1 MIIVMLGAQGSGKG
15 TVGTELSK
23 ELGLVYIST
32 GEIFREHI
40 QAGTE
45 LGIEANKY
53 ISAGNLVPD
62 ELTTKIL
69 QDRLTKQDVID
80 NGALIDGYPRT
91 EEQCK
96 KLDEILKSIDN
107 KVDVAINL
115 SVDYDE
121 LIRRIT
127 NRRLCKKCKKGYN
140 IEYNPPVVEGICDL
154 CGGEVIQR
162 ADDIPEAVK
171 TRLDIYY
178 VNEKPVLEY
187 YKKSGVLR
195 VEKAGDKVGRTSKD
209 VTEDLLKE
217 LKSKA
222 REEI

>member
-1 MIIVMLGAQGSGKG
+1 MVIVMLGAQGSGKG
-15 TVGTELSK
+15 TVGVELAK
-23 ELGLVYIST
+23 ELNIVYIST

-40 QAGTE
+40 QNNTE

-53 ISAGNLVPD
+53 IAVGNLVPD
-62 ELTTKIL
+62 ELTTRIL
-69 QDRLTKQDVID
+69 QDRLAKQDVLS

-96 KLDEILKSIDN
+96 KLDEILQKQN
-107 KVDVAINL
+107 KKVDIAINL

-127 NRRLCKKCKKGYN
+127 NRRLCKNCKKGYN
-140 IEYNPPVVEGICDL
+140 IEYNPPKVQGVCDL

-162 ADDIPEAVK
+162 ADDIPSAVK
-171 TRLDIYY
+171 NRLDIYY
-178 VNEKPVLEY
+178 ANEKPVLEY
-187 YKKSGVLR
+187 YKNSGVLR
-195 VEKAGDKVGRTSKD
+195 IEQAGDKVGRTSKD

-217 LKSKA
+217 LK
-222 REEI
+222 

>member
-1 MIIVMLGAQGSGKG
+1 MVIVMLGAQGSGKG
-15 TVGTELSK
+15 TVGIELAK
-23 ELGLVYIST
+23 ELKLAYIST

-40 QAGTE
+40 QTATK

-53 ISAGNLVPD
+53 ISQGNLVPD
-62 ELTTKIL
+62 ELTTRIL
-69 QDRLTKQDVID
+69 QDRLSKQDVLD

-91 EEQCK
+91 EEQCE
-96 KLDEILKSIDN
+96 KLDEMLRKLN
-107 KVDVAINL
+107 KKVNLAINL

-127 NRRLCKKCKKGYN
+127 NRRLCKNCKKGYN
-140 IEYNPPVVEGICDL
+140 IEYNPPKVQGVCDL

-162 ADDIPEAVK
+162 ADDIPSAVK

-178 VNEKPVLEY
+178 SNEKPVLEY
-187 YKKSGVLR
+187 YNNNGVLR
-195 VEKAGDKVGRTSKD
+195 IEKAGDKVGRTSKD

-217 LKSKA
+217 LK
-222 REEI
+222 